1 MQESEWEQIFDKMLN
16 RYGKHSWREGQREL
30 VRWAVSGESCLGILP
45 TGYGKSLCYQVAAEL
60 VDGLSLVISPL
71 IALMRDQVQSL
82 CEYGVAAARYDSTL
96 TEEEKLQVTQR
107 VLNGELKLLYLAPES
122 LEQATLLSLFQQVK
136 LGLLVIDEAHCVS
149 EWGHSF
155 RPDYLRIASF
165 AHAYP
170 FHALMAMTATAPLRV
185 QYDLQQYFHI
195 SPEHSYVLSPYRANI
210 TRYVAWDNDKDQN
223 LIDFLSDEENRPSIV
238 YCRTRQSTEELSYIL
253 QEKAMG
259 AVAYHAG
266 QSAELREQI
275 QDKFLKGELD
285 VLVAT
290 IAFGMGVD
298 KGDVRSVVHY
308 HAPSTPEAY
317 VQESGRAG
325 RDGKPATSLVLMNAE
340 DDRDIRNRVLASQPE
355 ASSLLRCARWLLPE
369 STRLVSLWELTTE
382 CDLNEDVP
390 ERALRLMEGSLK
402 KEARLYKYYKIKPLF
417 PLSTILD
424 GRSEDECERLLYL
437 DTHRDGSFD
446 ELVDA
451 WGCSYEEA
459 FALLQDCEAAQE
471 WSLKLRQQA
480 WLLRR
485 TNDEV
490 QPRDVAVELERYY
503 ESQKE
508 QALLRWERMKT
519 MLLSPD
525 SQCLNQ
531 ALNHYFISYEE
542 MGLPCGHCPACLG
555 ETEKA
560 QPDVAE
566 PINPVCILR
575 SELPAAFTD
584 AQCRRLLLGLSSPAL
599 MRKRSYTHARYGSC
613 RHLPWE
619 AIELT

>member
-1 MQESEWEQIFDKMLN
+1 MQEKEWELVFNKILSRFK
-16 RYGKHSWREGQREL
+16 KHSWRDGQREL
-30 VRWAVSGESCLGILP
+30 VRWAVEGISCLGILP
-45 TGYGKSLCYQVAAEL
+45 TGYGKSLCYQAAAEL
-60 VDGLSLVISPL
+60 VDGLTLVISPL

-82 CEYGVAAARYDSTL
+82 SDCGVSAARYDSTL
-96 TEEEKLQVTQR
+96 SDEEKSLVMQR
-107 VLNGELKLLYLAPES
+107 ITDGELKLLYLAPES
-122 LEQATLLSLFQQVK
+122 LEQAALLALFQQVK

-165 AHAYP
+165 ARAHR

-185 QYDLQQYFHI
+185 QCDLQHCFHI
-195 SPEHSYVLSPYRANI
+195 APEYSFTLPPYRVNI
-210 TRYVAWDNDKDQN
+210 TRRVEWSEEKEQV
-223 LIDFLSDEENRPSIV
+223 LCDFLRAAENRPSIV
-238 YCRTRQSTEELSYIL
+238 YCRTRQYTEELSYAL
-253 QEKAMG
+253 QEYGMG

-266 QSAELREQI
+266 QSSELREQI
-275 QDKFLKGELD
+275 QDKFLHGELD

-308 HAPSTPEAY
+308 HAPSTPESY

-325 RDGKPATSLVLMNAE
+325 RDGEPATSLVLMNA
-340 DDRDIRNRVLASQPE
+340 DDERDIRNRILASQPE
-355 ASSLLRCARWLLPE
+355 SSALLRCARWLLPE

-390 ERALRLMEGSLK
+390 ERALRLMEGSLR
-402 KEARLYKYYKIKPLF
+402 KEARLYKYYKVKPLF
-417 PLSTILD
+417 PLSSILD
-424 GRSEDECERLLYL
+424 GRSEEECAQLCYL
-437 DTHRDGSFD
+437 DAHRDGSLD

-451 WGCSYEEA
+451 WDCGYEEA

-485 TNDEV
+485 TSDEV
-490 QPRDVAVELERYY
+490 QPRDVAEVLDRFY
-503 ESQKE
+503 ETQKD
-508 QALLRWERMKT
+508 QALLRWERMKV
-519 MLLSPD
+519 MLLAPD

-531 ALNHYFISYEE
+531 ALNHYFTSSEDL
-542 MGLPCGHCPACLG
+542 GKPCGHCPACLG
-555 ETEKA
+555 DSIQA
-560 QPDVAE
+560 QPDGAE
-566 PINPVCILR
+566 PMNPVCVLR
-575 SELPAAFTD
+575 SELPAVFTD
-584 AQCRRLLLGLSSPAL
+584 TQCRRLLLGLSSPAL
-599 MRKRSYTHARYGSC
+599 LRKRCYTHARYGSC
-613 RHLPWE
+613 RHLAWE